1 MIRDDNFEFTS
12 TFFFTAYVYPLES
25 RAVVHTLSPQP
36 STLSDTG
43 GSATCLSVLEARFRF
58 SRIFV

>member
-1 MIRDDNFEFTS
+1 ML
-12 TFFFTAYVYPLES
+12 FFAAYVYPLES
-25 RAVVHTLSPQP
+25 RAVVHALSLQP

-58 SRIFV
+58 SKIFG